1 MNTIK
6 TIRQKL
12 GMTQAELATALQITQ
27 SQVSKYERGEQ
38 EISPALA
45 RDLIRYAQTQGK
57 RVTFNDIYPA

>member
-1 MNTIK
+1 
-6 TIRQKL
+6 
-12 GMTQAELATALQITQ
+12 MTQAELATALQITQ

-57 RVTFNDIYPA
+57 RFTFNDIYPA